1 MSSGK
6 KLEIIHYPSFLKALK
21 RLRKNEKK
29 DLDDAVRAVAKD
41 INIGELKKGDLNGIR
56 VYKFHMVNQL
66 ALLAYE
72 YDDVNDNLILLAF
85 GSHENFYRDLKK
97 KV

>member
-1 MSSGK
+1 
-6 KLEIIHYPSFLKALK
+6 LEIEHYPSFLKTLK

-72 YDDVNDNLILLAF
+72 YDDVSDKLTLLSF

-97 KV
+97 KI

>member
-1 MSSGK
+1 
-6 KLEIIHYPSFLKALK
+6 LEILHYPSFLRSLN
-21 RLRKNEKK
+21 RLHKNEKK
-29 DLDDAVRAVAKD
+29 DLDDAVCAVAKNK
-41 INIGELKKGDLNGIR
+41 NIGELKKGDLNGIR
-56 VYKFHMVNQL
+56 VYKFHMVNKL

-72 YDDVNDNLILLAF
+72 YDDIKDILTLLAF

>member
-1 MSSGK
+1 
-6 KLEIIHYPSFLKALK
+6 LEIIHYPSFSRALK
-21 RLRKNEKK
+21 RLSRNEKK

-41 INIGELKKGDLNGIR
+41 TSIGELKKGDLNGIM
-56 VYKFHMVNQL
+56 VYKFHMVGQL

-72 YDDVNDNLILLAF
+72 YDDTNDKLTLLAF

-97 KV
+97 KI

>member
-1 MSSGK
+1 MD
-6 KLEIIHYPSFLKALK
+6 IIHYPSFSRALK
-21 RLRKNEKK
+21 RLKKNEKK
-29 DLDDAVRAVAKD
+29 DLDDAVREVVKD
-41 INIGELKKGDLNGIR
+41 TDIGDLKKGDLNGIR

-72 YDDVNDNLILLAF
+72 YDDVNDKLTLLAF

-97 KV
+97 K

>member
-1 MSSGK
+1 M
-6 KLEIIHYPSFLKALK
+6 EIIHYPSFLKTLK

-29 DLDDAVRAVAKD
+29 DLDDAVRAIAKD
-41 INIGELKKGDLNGIR
+41 ISIGELKKGDLNGVR

-66 ALLAYE
+66 TLLAYE
-72 YDDVNDNLILLAF
+72 YDDASDTLTLLAF

>member
-1 MSSGK
+1 MFSGK
-6 KLEIIHYPSFLKALK
+6 KLEILHYPSFLRALK

-29 DLDDAVRAVAKD
+29 DLDDVVRAIAEN

-72 YDDVNDNLILLAF
+72 YNDIKDELILLAF

>member
-1 MSSGK
+1 
-6 KLEIIHYPSFLKALK
+6 
-21 RLRKNEKK
+21 
-29 DLDDAVRAVAKD
+29 
-41 INIGELKKGDLNGIR
+41 LKKGDLNGIR
-56 VYKFHMVNQL
+56 VYKFRMVNQL

-72 YDDVNDNLILLAF
+72 YDDANDRLTLLAY

>member
-1 MSSGK
+1 M
-6 KLEIIHYPSFLKALK
+6 EIVHYPSFLKALK
-21 RLRKNEKK
+21 RLQANEKK
-29 DLDDAVRAVAKD
+29 DLDDAVRAVVED
-41 INIGELKKGDLNGIR
+41 ISIGELKKGDLNGVR

-72 YDDVNDNLILLAF
+72 YDDVKDTLTLLAF
-85 GSHENFYRDLKK
+85 GSHENFDRDLKK

>member
-1 MSSGK
+1 
-6 KLEIIHYPSFLKALK
+6 LRALK
-21 RLRKNEKK
+21 RLRRNEKK
-29 DLDDAVRAVAKD
+29 DLDDAVRAVAAD
-41 INIGELKKGDLNGIR
+41 INVGELKKGDLNGIR
-56 VYKFHMVNQL
+56 VYKFRMVNRL

-72 YDDVNDNLILLAF
+72 YDDANDRLTLLAF

>member
-1 MSSGK
+1 M
-6 KLEIIHYPSFLKALK
+6 EIIHYPSFLKALK

-29 DLDDAVRAVAKD
+29 DLDDAIRAVAKD
-41 INIGELKKGDLNGIR
+41 TSIGELKKGDLNGIR

-72 YDDVNDNLILLAF
+72 YDDINDTLTLLAF

>member
-1 MSSGK
+1 MD
-6 KLEIIHYPSFLKALK
+6 IIHYPSFSRALK

-29 DLDDAVRAVAKD
+29 DLDDAIREVVKD
-41 INIGELKKGDLNGIR
+41 TDIGDLKKGDLNGIS
-56 VYKFHMVNQL
+56 VFKFHMVNQL

-72 YDDVNDNLILLAF
+72 YDDINDKLTLLAF

-97 KV
+97 K

>member
-1 MSSGK
+1 M
-6 KLEIIHYPSFLKALK
+6 EIIHYPSFLKALK
-21 RLRKNEKK
+21 RLQTNEKK
-29 DLDDAVRAVAKD
+29 NLDDAVRAVAND
-41 INIGELKKGDLNGIR
+41 INIGELKKGDLNGVR
-56 VYKFHMVNQL
+56 VYKFHMVKQL

-72 YDDVNDNLILLAF
+72 YDEANDKLTLLAF

>member
-1 MSSGK
+1 M
-6 KLEIIHYPSFLKALK
+6 EIEHYPSFLRYLK
-21 RLRKNEKK
+21 RLSKNEKK
-29 DLDDAVRAVAKD
+29 ELDDAIRAVAKD
-41 INIGELKKGDLNGIR
+41 VSIGEMKKGDLNGIR

-72 YDDVNDNLILLAF
+72 YDDINDTLTLLAF

>member
-1 MSSGK
+1 MTDAG
-6 KLEIIHYPSFLKALK
+6 
-21 RLRKNEKK
+21 RLQENDKK
-29 DLDDAVRAVAKD
+29 DLDDAVRVIAKD
-41 INIGELKKGDLNGIR
+41 TSIGELKKGDLNGIR
-56 VYKFHMVNQL
+56 VYKFHMVNRL

-72 YDDVNDNLILLAF
+72 YDDVTDTLTLLAF

>member
-1 MSSGK
+1 
-6 KLEIIHYPSFLKALK
+6 LEIIHYPSFLKTLK

-72 YDDVNDNLILLAF
+72 YDEVKDTLTLLAF

>member
-1 MSSGK
+1 
-6 KLEIIHYPSFLKALK
+6 LEIVHYPSFLRALK

-29 DLDDAVRAVAKD
+29 DLDDAVRAVAAD
-41 INIGELKKGDLNGIR
+41 ISIGELKKGDLNGIR
-56 VYKFHMVNQL
+56 VYKFRMVNQL

-72 YDDVNDNLILLAF
+72 YDDINDMLTLLAF

-97 KV
+97 KI